1 MHLAVESAIVWVL
14 LIATLLPLTL
24 WVFARAKREDE
35 RIERERVERV
45 ERIERIERII
55 NMGNEHER
63 HRK

>member
-35 RIERERVERV
+35 RIER
-45 ERIERIERII
+45 II
-55 NMGNEHER
+55 ANAGENDGR
-63 HRK
+63 P

>member
-35 RIERERVERV
+35 RIERERVER
-45 ERIERIERII
+45 IERIERII